1 MIEIVI
7 ALATAAGLL
16 LPVVI
21 LTVII
26 SRLSV
31 NRGEAAMHPGELA
44 PEAVSSVDE
53 PEAAKTPK
61 AAFMPARDP
70 SVLEILILGLVVF
83 MVMMGIF
90 LGWSVWGQAG

>member
-1 MIEIVI
+1 MIEILK
-7 ALATAAGLL
+7 ALATAAALL

-21 LTVII
+21 LTVIV

-31 NRGEAAMHPGELA
+31 NRGEAAMHPVELA
-44 PEAVSSVDE
+44 PEAVSTVDQ
-53 PEAAKTPK
+53 PEAAKTAK
-61 AAFMPARDP
+61 AGFMPARDP
-70 SVLEILILGLVVF
+70 SVLEILILGLALF